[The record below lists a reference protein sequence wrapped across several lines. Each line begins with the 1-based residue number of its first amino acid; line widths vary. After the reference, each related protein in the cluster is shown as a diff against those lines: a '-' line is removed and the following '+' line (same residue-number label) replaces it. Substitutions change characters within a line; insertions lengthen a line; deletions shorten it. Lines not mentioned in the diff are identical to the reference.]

1 MLFRGCC
8 CCAELW
14 WKTKRY
20 AAVMD
25 GFLLLYKVVVVWRDG
40 SLPNLFNHR
49 NTSIEIV
56 WFVFIFALII

>member
-1 MLFRGCC
+1 
-8 CCAELW
+8 
-14 WKTKRY
+14 
-20 AAVMD
+20 MD